1 MPARVLKQAEMARSR
16 SGDRDGFGFKHT
28 GNQMKKRLIGNTK
41 RLLILLSDIVSTGL
55 SFWLAWT
62 LRFNF
67 SIPEHSYGLFI
78 KTLPVVVAA
87 RLVCFYFFGLYS
99 GVWRYASMNDLLRIL
114 KATVL
119 SSILFFFN
127 VGFVYHLIDFPRSV
141 FIIDWF
147 IIVCLVG
154 GSRFLYRLF
163 REFYPVKAIKK
174 QKKVLIVGAGRAG
187 EMLLREMKQNAR
199 MGYDPVGFLDDDT
212 AKKGM
217 RIHGVPVLGKVDD
230 LTRIVDK
237 RQVEEAVIAV
247 PSLTGKEM
255 KKIIQLCDDAG
266 ITCKTVPAVSDILN
280 GSVHV
285 NQIREIRIE
294 DLLGREHIELNRD
307 QIREYLTGK
316 RVLVTGAA
324 GSIGSEL
331 CRQIMKM
338 EPEQL
343 ILYERVENE
352 VYRIDLEFSQAFT
365 GRPYEMVLGDILDTQ
380 RLEWVMDRYKPQV
393 VFHAAAYK
401 HVPIMESHPL
411 LAIKNNVQGTYN
423 VAKASVRSGVDKF
436 VLISTDKAVSP
447 ANVMGATKR
456 IAELICQGM
465 NSEKKT
471 KFIAV
476 RFGNVLNSAGSVIPL
491 FKDQIMKGGPVTVT
505 HPEMTRYFMS
515 IPEAAQLVMQAGAM
529 GVGGEIFVLDMG
541 EPVKI
546 TDLAQDMI
554 RLMGLKMGDDIDI
567 VYTGLRPG
575 EKLHE
580 ELVSEEE
587 ESLKTIHEKI
597 TMLKSPPID
606 WPDLKEGVE
615 RVVCVNAN
623 DAAKVLETLTS
634 LIPADAPQGLREHSG
649 SHANY

>member
-1 MPARVLKQAEMARSR
+1 
-16 SGDRDGFGFKHT
+16 
-28 GNQMKKRLIGNTK
+28 MKNRLIQNAK
-41 RLLILLSDIVSTGL
+41 RVIVLASDAVSTV
-55 SFWLAWT
+55 FAYWFAYI

-67 SIPEHSYGLFI
+67 SIPEINLKVFFA
-78 KTLPVVVAA
+78 TLPVLLLIRVF
-87 RLVCFYFFGLYS
+87 CFYFFKLYS

-119 SSILFFFN
+119 SSFLFFVY
-127 VGFVYHLIDFPRSV
+127 VGLVYQLIDFPRSV

-163 REFYPVKAIKK
+163 REFYPAGGAIKEK
-174 QKKVLIVGAGRAG
+174 KKVIIVGAGRAG
-187 EMLLREMKQNAR
+187 EMLLREMRQNSR
-199 MGYDPVGFLDDDT
+199 IGYEPVGFLDDNT
-212 AKKGM
+212 SKKGM
-217 RIHGVPVLGKVDD
+217 RIHGLPVLGKIDD
-230 LTRIVDK
+230 LEKTVDK
-237 RQVEEAVIAV
+237 KQVQEAIIAI
-247 PSLTGKEM
+247 PTLSGKEM
-255 KKIIQLCDDAG
+255 RRIIQLCENAG
-266 ITCKTVPAVSDILN
+266 IPCKTVPAISDILN
-280 GSVHV
+280 GTVHV
-285 NQIREIRIE
+285 NQIRQISIE
-294 DLLGREHIELNRD
+294 DLLGREHVELNER

-338 EPEQL
+338 EPEKL

-352 VYRIDLEFSQAFT
+352 IYRIDKEFSQAFT
-365 GRPYEMVLGDILDTQ
+365 ERPYEMVLGDILDTQ
-380 RLEWVMDRYKPQV
+380 RLEWAMDTFKPQV

-401 HVPIMESHPL
+401 HVPIMESNPL

-423 VAKASVRSGVDKF
+423 VAKESIRAGVDKF

-456 IAELICQGM
+456 VAELICQGM
-465 NSEKKT
+465 NSQNRT
-471 KFIAV
+471 RFIAV
-476 RFGNVLNSAGSVIPL
+476 RFGNVLGSAGSVIPL
-491 FKDQIMKGGPVTVT
+491 FKEQIIKGGPVTVT

-529 GVGGEIFVLDMG
+529 GTGGEIFVLDMG

-546 TDLAQDMI
+546 IDLAQDMI
-554 RLMGLKMGDDIDI
+554 RLMGFKIGEDVDV

-580 ELVSEEE
+580 ELVAEEE
-587 ESLKTIHEKI
+587 ESVKTLHGKI
-597 TMLKSPPID
+597 TMVKSPPVD
-606 WPDLKEGVE
+606 WQDLRNKIET
-615 RVVCVNAN
+615 VVLTVNEN
-623 DAAKVLETLTS
+623 DPAKVLSVLTS
-634 LIPADAPQGLREHSG
+634 VIPSRS
-649 SHANY
+649 AN

>member
-1 MPARVLKQAEMARSR
+1 
-16 SGDRDGFGFKHT
+16 
-28 GNQMKKRLIGNTK
+28 MKKRLIGNAK
-41 RLLILLSDIVSTGL
+41 RLIVLLSDIASTGL
-55 SFWLAWT
+55 SFWLACT

-67 SIPEHSYGLFI
+67 SIPEHFYGLFI
-78 KTLPVVVAA
+78 KTLPIVMAT

-99 GVWRYASMNDLLRIL
+99 GVWRFASMNDLLRIL

-119 SSILFFFN
+119 SSFLFFVY

-147 IIVCLVG
+147 IIVCLIG

-163 REFYPVKAIKK
+163 REFYPVRTAREK
-174 QKKVLIVGAGRAG
+174 KKVLIVGAGGAG
-187 EMLLREMKQNAR
+187 EMLLREMKQNAKI
-199 MGYDPVGFLDDDT
+199 GYDPVGFLDDDT

-217 RIHGVPVLGKVDD
+217 RIHGVQVLGKVED
-230 LTRIVDK
+230 LARIVDK
-237 RQVEEAVIAV
+237 KQVEEAVIAI

-352 VYRIDLEFSQAFT
+352 VYRINMEFSRAFT

-423 VAKASVRSGVDKF
+423 VAKASVRYSVDKF

-456 IAELICQGM
+456 VAELICQGM
-465 NSEKKT
+465 NSERKT

-505 HPEMTRYFMS
+505 HPDMTRYFMS
-515 IPEAAQLVMQAGAM
+515 IPEAAQLVMQAGAL
-529 GVGGEIFVLDMG
+529 GKGGEIFVLDMG

-554 RLMGLKMGDDIDI
+554 RLMGFKVGDDIDI

-580 ELVSEEE
+580 ELVSQEE
-587 ESLKTIHEKI
+587 ESIKTMHGKI
-597 TMLKSPPID
+597 TMVKSPPVD
-606 WPDLKEGVE
+606 WPSLRARIEAVLTING
-615 RVVCVNAN
+615 N
-623 DAAKVLETLTS
+623 DPMKVLETLTA
-634 LIPADAPQGLREHSG
+634 LIPSDVPGTQREQ
-649 SHANY
+649 

>member
-1 MPARVLKQAEMARSR
+1 
-16 SGDRDGFGFKHT
+16 
-28 GNQMKKRLIGNTK
+28 MKSQLILNTK
-41 RLLILLSDIVSTGL
+41 RFIVMTTDTVSTI
-55 SFWLAWT
+55 FAYWFAFA

-67 SIPEHSYGLFI
+67 SIPDIHLNMFFS
-78 KTLPVVVAA
+78 TLPV
-87 RLVCFYFFGLYS
+87 LVIIRVLCFYFFGLYA

-114 KATVL
+114 KATIL
-119 SSILFFFN
+119 SSCLFFAY
-127 VGFVYHLIDFPRSV
+127 VGLVYHLIDFSRSV

-147 IIVCLVG
+147 IIVFLIG
-154 GSRFLYRLF
+154 GSRFMYRLF
-163 REFYPVKAIKK
+163 REFYPIRVNRTKK
-174 QKKVLIVGAGRAG
+174 RVLIVGAGRAG
-187 EMLLREMKQNAR
+187 EMLLREMKQSVR
-199 MGYDPVGFLDDDT
+199 IGYEPIGFLDDNK
-212 AKKGM
+212 AKKGL

-230 LTRIVDK
+230 LAKVVDK
-237 RQVEEAVIAV
+237 KQIEEAVIAI

-255 KKIIQLCDDAG
+255 RRIIGLCDSAG
-266 ITCKTVPAVSDILN
+266 IGCKTVPAISDILN

-294 DLLGREHIELNRD
+294 DLLGRERVELNKE

-352 VYRIDLEFSQAFT
+352 LYRIDREFGEVFR
-365 GRPYEMVLGDILDTQ
+365 GKGYMMVLGDILDTD
-380 RLEWVMDRYKPQV
+380 RLRWAMDTFKPQA

-411 LAIKNNVQGTYN
+411 EAVRNNIQGTYN
-423 VAKASVRSGVDKF
+423 VVKASLDSGVDKF

-505 HPEMTRYFMS
+505 HPDMTRYFMS
-515 IPEAAQLVMQAGAM
+515 IPEAAQLVMQAGAL
-529 GVGGEIFVLDMG
+529 GKGGEIFVLDMG

-554 RLMGLKMGDDIDI
+554 RLMGFKVGDDIDI

-580 ELVSEEE
+580 ELVSQEE
-587 ESLKTIHEKI
+587 ESIKTMHGKI
-597 TMLKSPPID
+597 TMVKSPPVD
-606 WPDLKEGVE
+606 WPSLRTMIETALTING
-615 RVVCVNAN
+615 N
-623 DAAKVLETLTS
+623 DPTKVLETLTA
-634 LIPADAPQGLREHSG
+634 LIPSDHTQREQS
-649 SHANY
+649 

>member
-1 MPARVLKQAEMARSR
+1 
-16 SGDRDGFGFKHT
+16 
-28 GNQMKKRLIGNTK
+28 MKTRFILSAKRFMVMTTDAI
-41 RLLILLSDIVSTGL
+41 STVVA
-55 SFWLAWT
+55 FWLAFE

-67 SIPEHSYGLFI
+67 SIPEIHLKMFFN
-78 KTLPVVVAA
+78 TLPVLVVV
-87 RLVCFYFFGLYS
+87 RVVCFWFFGLYS
-99 GVWRYASMNDLLRIL
+99 GVWRYASMNDLLRIF

-119 SSILFFFN
+119 SSFLFFVY
-127 VGFVYHLIDFPRSV
+127 VGLVYHLIDFSRSV

-163 REFYPVKAIKK
+163 RESYPARAGRER
-174 QKKVLIVGAGRAG
+174 KKVLIIGAGRAG
-187 EMLLREMKQNAR
+187 EMLLREMKQNPR
-199 MGYDPVGFLDDDT
+199 MGYEPVGFLDDDR
-212 AKKGM
+212 AKKGL
-217 RIHGVPVLGKVDD
+217 RIHGVPVLGRIED
-230 LTRIVDK
+230 LTRVGEK
-237 RQVEEAVIAV
+237 KQVEEAIVAI
-247 PSLTGKEM
+247 PSFGGKEM
-255 KKIIQLCDDAG
+255 RNVMQLCEGAG

-294 DLLGREHIELNRD
+294 DLLGRERVELNTE
-307 QIREYLTGK
+307 QIRRYLTGK

-343 ILYERVENE
+343 ILFERVENE
-352 VYRIDLEFSQAFT
+352 LYRINMEFSHTFA
-365 GRPYEMVLGDILDTQ
+365 GRPYTMVLGDILDTR
-380 RLEWVMDRYKPQV
+380 RLDRAMEMYKPDV

-411 LAIKNNVQGTYN
+411 EAIRNNIQGTYN
-423 VAKASVRSGVDKF
+423 VVKASLASGVEKF

-465 NSEKKT
+465 NSENRT
-471 KFIAV
+471 RFIAV

-491 FKDQIMKGGPVTVT
+491 FKEQIVTGGPVTVT

-529 GVGGEIFVLDMG
+529 GEGGEIFVLDMG
-541 EPVKI
+541 VPVRI
-546 TDLAQDMI
+546 TDLAHDMI
-554 RLMGLKMGDDIDI
+554 RLMGLRIGDDIDI

-580 ELVSEEE
+580 ELVCEEE
-587 ESLKTIHEKI
+587 ESLKTMHGKI
-597 TMLKSPPID
+597 TMVKSPPLD
-606 WPDLKEGVE
+606 WPALKTRIEEVMTI
-615 RVVCVNAN
+615 A
-623 DAAKVLETLTS
+623 DTTDPAKVLDVLKA
-634 LIPADAPQGLREHSG
+634 LIPGGTGGGCE
-649 SHANY
+649 

>member
-1 MPARVLKQAEMARSR
+1 
-16 SGDRDGFGFKHT
+16 
-28 GNQMKKRLIGNTK
+28 MKNRLIQNAK
-41 RLLILLSDIVSTGL
+41 RIIVMASDTVSSG
-55 SFWLAWT
+55 FAYWLAFI

-67 SIPEHSYGLFI
+67 SIPDTNLKIFVS
-78 KTLPVVVAA
+78 TLPVLIAIRV
-87 RLVCFYFFGLYS
+87 LCFYFFGLYS

-119 SSILFFFN
+119 SSVLFFFY

-163 REFYPVKAIKK
+163 REFYPVRALKE

-187 EMLLREMKQNAR
+187 EMLLREMKHNAR
-199 MGYDPVGFLDDDT
+199 IGYDPVGFLDDDT

-217 RIHGVPVLGKVDD
+217 RIHGVPVLGKITD

-237 RQVEEAVIAV
+237 KGIEEAVIAI

-255 KKIIQLCDDAG
+255 KKIMQLCDDAG
-266 ITCKTVPAVSDILN
+266 IVCKTVPAVGDILN
-280 GSVHV
+280 GSVNV

-294 DLLGREHIELNRD
+294 DVLGREHIELNRD

-316 RVLVTGAA
+316 KVLVTGAA

-331 CRQIMKM
+331 CRQIMKVD
-338 EPEQL
+338 PGQL

-352 VYRIDLEFSQAFT
+352 VYRIDMEFAQAFA
-365 GRPYEMVLGDILDTQ
+365 GRPYEMVLGDILDIP
-380 RLEWVMDRYKPQV
+380 RLEWVMDTYKPQV

-401 HVPIMESHPL
+401 HVPIMEAHPS

-423 VAKASVRSGVDKF
+423 VAKASVNSGVEKF

-456 IAELICQGM
+456 VAELICQGM
-465 NSEKKT
+465 NSERKT

-476 RFGNVLNSAGSVIPL
+476 RFGNVLNSAGSVIPH
-491 FKDQIMKGGPVTVT
+491 FKNQIMNGGPVTVT

-529 GVGGEIFVLDMG
+529 GGGGEIFVLDMG
-541 EPVKI
+541 DPVKI

-554 RLMGLKMGDDIDI
+554 RLMGFKVGDDIDI

-580 ELVSEEE
+580 ELVSQEEE
-587 ESLKTIHEKI
+587 WLKTIHEKI
-597 TMLKSPPID
+597 NLVKSPPLN
-606 WPDLKEGVE
+606 WPDLKERIE
-615 RVVCVNAN
+615 KEVVTVDGN
-623 DAAKVLETLTS
+623 DAAEILKVLIS
-634 LIPADAPQGLREHSG
+634 LIPSNNV
-649 SHANY
+649 S

>member
-1 MPARVLKQAEMARSR
+1 
-16 SGDRDGFGFKHT
+16 
-28 GNQMKKRLIGNTK
+28 MKNRLIQNAK
-41 RLLILLSDIVSTGL
+41 RVIVLASDAVSTV
-55 SFWLAWT
+55 FAYWFAYI

-67 SIPEHSYGLFI
+67 SIPEINLKVFFA
-78 KTLPVVVAA
+78 TLPVLLLIRVF
-87 RLVCFYFFGLYS
+87 CFYFFKLYS

-119 SSILFFFN
+119 SSFLFFVY
-127 VGFVYHLIDFPRSV
+127 VGLVYQLIDFPRSV

-163 REFYPVKAIKK
+163 REFYPAGGAIKEK
-174 QKKVLIVGAGRAG
+174 KKVIIVGAGRAG
-187 EMLLREMKQNAR
+187 EMLLREMRQNSR
-199 MGYDPVGFLDDDT
+199 IGYEPVGFLDDNT
-212 AKKGM
+212 SKKGM
-217 RIHGVPVLGKVDD
+217 RIHGLPVLGKIDD
-230 LTRIVDK
+230 LEKIVDK
-237 RQVEEAVIAV
+237 KQVQEAIIAI
-247 PSLTGKEM
+247 PTLPGKEM
-255 KKIIQLCDDAG
+255 RRIMQLCENAG
-266 ITCKTVPAVSDILN
+266 IPCKTVPAISDILN

-285 NQIREIRIE
+285 NQIRQISIE
-294 DLLGREHIELNRD
+294 DLLGREHVELNER

-338 EPEQL
+338 EPEKL

-352 VYRIDLEFSQAFT
+352 IYRIDKEFSQAFAE
-365 GRPYEMVLGDILDTQ
+365 RPYEMVLGDILDTQ
-380 RLEWVMDRYKPQV
+380 RLEWAMDTFKPQV

-411 LAIKNNVQGTYN
+411 LAIRNNVQGTYN
-423 VAKASVRSGVDKF
+423 VAKESIRVGVDKF

-456 IAELICQGM
+456 VAELICQGM
-465 NSEKKT
+465 NSQNRT

-476 RFGNVLNSAGSVIPL
+476 RFGNVLGSAGSVIPL
-491 FKDQIMKGGPVTVT
+491 FKEQIIKGGPVTVT
-505 HPEMTRYFMS
+505 HAEMTRYFMS

-529 GVGGEIFVLDMG
+529 GAGGEIFVLDMG

-546 TDLAQDMI
+546 IDLAQDMI
-554 RLMGLKMGDDIDI
+554 RLMGLKIGEDVDV

-580 ELVSEEE
+580 ELVAEEE
-587 ESLKTIHEKI
+587 ESVKTLHGKI
-597 TMLKSPPID
+597 TMVKSPPVD
-606 WPDLKEGVE
+606 WQDLRNKIET
-615 RVVCVNAN
+615 VVLTVNEN
-623 DAAKVLETLTS
+623 DPAKVLSVLTS
-634 LIPADAPQGLREHSG
+634 VIPSRSAD
-649 SHANY
+649 

>member
-1 MPARVLKQAEMARSR
+1 
-16 SGDRDGFGFKHT
+16 
-28 GNQMKKRLIGNTK
+28 MKKRLIQNAK
-41 RLLILLSDIVSTGL
+41 RIIVLASDTVSMV
-55 SFWLAWT
+55 FAYWLAFI

-67 SIPEHSYGLFI
+67 SIPEMNLKVFFS
-78 KTLPVVVAA
+78 TLPVL
-87 RLVCFYFFGLYS
+87 LVIRVLCFYFFGLYS

-119 SSILFFFN
+119 SSVLFFFY
-127 VGFVYHLIDFPRSV
+127 VGFVYHLIDFSRSV

-163 REFYPVKAIKK
+163 REFYPLKAIRE
-174 QKKVLIVGAGRAG
+174 QKKVIIVGAGGAG

-199 MGYDPVGFLDDDT
+199 IGYDPVGFLDDDT

-217 RIHGVPVLGKVDD
+217 RIHGVPVLGKIDD
-230 LTRIVDK
+230 LARIVDK
-237 RQVEEAVIAV
+237 RQVEEAVIAI

-266 ITCKTVPAVSDILN
+266 ISCKTVPAVSDILN

-294 DLLGREHIELNRD
+294 DLLGREHIELNRE

-338 EPEQL
+338 EPQQL

-352 VYRIDLEFSQAFT
+352 VYRIDMEFSQAFT

-380 RLEWVMDRYKPQV
+380 RLEWVMDTYKPQV

-423 VAKASVRSGVDKF
+423 VAKASVRFGVDKF
-436 VLISTDKAVSP
+436 VL
-447 ANVMGATKR
+447 
-456 IAELICQGM
+456 
-465 NSEKKT
+465 
-471 KFIAV
+471 
-476 RFGNVLNSAGSVIPL
+476 
-491 FKDQIMKGGPVTVT
+491 
-505 HPEMTRYFMS
+505 
-515 IPEAAQLVMQAGAM
+515 
-529 GVGGEIFVLDMG
+529 
-541 EPVKI
+541 
-546 TDLAQDMI
+546 
-554 RLMGLKMGDDIDI
+554 
-567 VYTGLRPG
+567 
-575 EKLHE
+575 
-580 ELVSEEE
+580 
-587 ESLKTIHEKI
+587 
-597 TMLKSPPID
+597 
-606 WPDLKEGVE
+606 
-615 RVVCVNAN
+615 
-623 DAAKVLETLTS
+623 
-634 LIPADAPQGLREHSG
+634 
-649 SHANY
+649 